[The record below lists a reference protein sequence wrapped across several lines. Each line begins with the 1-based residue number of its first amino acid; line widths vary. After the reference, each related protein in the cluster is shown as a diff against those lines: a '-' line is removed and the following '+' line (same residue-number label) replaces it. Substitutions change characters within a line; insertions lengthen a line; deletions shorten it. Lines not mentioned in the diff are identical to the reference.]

1 MNDAPQLFKWLRSRH
16 RGCPF
21 AVLLL
26 AGWAPLLLP
35 QSPLWTAILMGF
47 ATALFF
53 VMTGLRSESQE
64 PEPLSAHGS
73 PDAKN

>member
-1 MNDAPQLFKWLRSRH
+1 
-16 RGCPF
+16 
-21 AVLLL
+21 VLLL

-35 QSPLWTAILMGF
+35 ESPLWTAILMGF

-64 PEPLSAHGS
+64 PEPLSAHGT
-73 PDAKN
+73 PDAEN

>member
-1 MNDAPQLFKWLRSRH
+1 MNGAPQLFKWLRSRH
-16 RGCPF
+16 RGYPF

-35 QSPLWTAILMGF
+35 DSPLWTAILMAL

-53 VMTGLRSESQE
+53 VMTGPRSESQE
-64 PEPLSAHGS
+64 PEPLSAHGT
-73 PDAKN
+73 PDAEN